1 MSVPFFFLD
10 RPSEAKNAS
19 YVYAVVLPLLI
30 GKTKDSGDG
39 LVSFEFVDNAGE
51 SNGEGAAVV
60 DVCIWA
66 LEPLTR

>member
-30 GKTKDSGDG
+30 GKTKDSGEG
-39 LVSFEFVDNAGE
+39 FVSFELVDRAGD
-51 SNGEGAAVV
+51 SRGEGCVA
-60 DVCIWA
+60 DVC
-66 LEPLTR
+66 T

>member
-30 GKTKDSGDG
+30 GKTKDSGEG
-39 LVSFEFVDNAGE
+39 LFSLESNDSAGE
-51 SNGEGAAVV
+51 SNGEGCPAEL
-60 DVCIWA
+60 C
-66 LEPLTR
+66 T